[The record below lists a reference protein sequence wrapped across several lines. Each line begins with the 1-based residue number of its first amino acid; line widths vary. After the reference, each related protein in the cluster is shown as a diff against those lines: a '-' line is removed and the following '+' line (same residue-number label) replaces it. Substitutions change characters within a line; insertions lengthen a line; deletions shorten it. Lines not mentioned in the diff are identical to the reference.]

1 MITIFIEKDTLS
13 SRRKRRREEDSIV
26 TSVIWINIM
35 IHLTEVSER
44 VFPRRWGNSTDTS
57 VKICISNVLRLR
69 EEDPHSWEISFI
81 EIEIDTSSGME
92 SDLDRHRS
100 CCIPETSSLDP
111 LRKRDIDIIV
121 WVVLRFNTKILQD
134 ARNQD
139 PVRQTRTL
147 TFSKPRHE
155 DHVIE
160 KEKQWWT
167 VFHWFTKSTDKNAS
181 CKDTSF
187 CNKSTV
193 IHKRI
198 VLLILQNMSMNSFS
212 KTTIHDLVNSNPHSF
227 NHKTISSNWSDSID
241 DFHFNTDTNNNNC
254 QYRLRRAVDRSSG

>member
-1 MITIFIEKDTLS
+1 MITIFTGKDTLT

-35 IHLTEVSER
+35 THLTEVPER
-44 VFPRRWGNSTDTS
+44 VPRRRWRNSTDTS

-81 EIEIDTSSGME
+81 DIEIDTSSRME
-92 SDLDRHRS
+92 SNLDRHRS
-100 CCIPETSSLDP
+100 CSIPETSSLDP

-139 PVRQTRTL
+139 PLHQTRTF
-147 TFSKPRHE
+147 TFSNSRHE

-160 KEKQWWT
+160 NEKQWWT
-167 VFHWFTKSTDKNAS
+167 VFHWFTKSTDQNAS
-181 CKDTSF
+181 RKDTSF

-193 IHKRI
+193 MYKRI
-198 VLLILQNMSMNSFS
+198 VLLILQDMSMNSFS
-212 KTTIHDLVNSNPHSF
+212 NTTIHDLANSNPHF
-227 NHKTISSNWSDSID
+227 FDHKTVSSNWSDCLI
-241 DFHFNTDTNNNNC
+241 
-254 QYRLRRAVDRSSG
+254 RSTTFILIQIPATIIANIAFDVQ